1 MARSQRIK
9 LKYIAKVQM
18 GQSPPSADYTNE
30 ADGIPF
36 LQGTAEFGDKY
47 PVAKI
52 FSSNPSKICNVGD
65 ILFSVRAQVGDINI
79 SNNQYGIGRG
89 LCAIRGNSNATNDFL
104 WWALHHERNQL
115 KFVETGTTYSA
126 VAAEDVGNLLISVF
140 SEDEKIRI
148 NEFLNK
154 QIAQIDNLIS
164 SKSKLLIHLSE
175 KRQAFITQA
184 VTKGII
190 PKVKMK
196 KSGVDWLGDMPAHW
210 ELTKMKYLGEI
221 FYGLSQP
228 PVYKDEGTPLI
239 RATNVYRGK
248 IIKEGLVFVDENE
261 IQSAKKIKLS
271 FGDIIIVR
279 SGAYTADSAIVTEQW
294 EGSIA
299 GFDMVLK
306 PNKRVLPE
314 LLATILLSSYVLEY
328 QLMPLRIRAAQPH
341 LNSEEL
347 GGVFVLLPSI
357 DEQKKI
363 NQYLKIELEKIEL
376 IINATK
382 KSIQLLNE
390 RRLSIITAAVTG
402 LIEIPTS

>member
-1 MARSQRIK
+1 
-9 LKYIAKVQM
+9 M

-154 QIAQIDNLIS
+154 QIAQIDISNFIQNLICF
-164 SKSKLLIHLSE
+164 HFN
-175 KRQAFITQA
+175 A
-184 VTKGII
+184 
-190 PKVKMK
+190 
-196 KSGVDWLGDMPAHW
+196 
-210 ELTKMKYLGEI
+210 
-221 FYGLSQP
+221 
-228 PVYKDEGTPLI
+228 PL
-239 RATNVYRGK
+239 
-248 IIKEGLVFVDENE
+248 D
-261 IQSAKKIKLS
+261 
-271 FGDIIIVR
+271 
-279 SGAYTADSAIVTEQW
+279 
-294 EGSIA
+294 
-299 GFDMVLK
+299 
-306 PNKRVLPE
+306 
-314 LLATILLSSYVLEY
+314 
-328 QLMPLRIRAAQPH
+328 
-341 LNSEEL
+341 
-347 GGVFVLLPSI
+347 
-357 DEQKKI
+357 
-363 NQYLKIELEKIEL
+363 
-376 IINATK
+376 
-382 KSIQLLNE
+382 
-390 RRLSIITAAVTG
+390 
-402 LIEIPTS
+402 